1 MEASRPPSPPSRSVP
16 APPLAQHTPA
26 AAPPPT
32 AAAPPK
38 SQQPVVQSA
47 QTERL
52 TIAPQAS
59 PGNAP
64 SIEFDWE
71 PMGLGT
77 NRSYACTVTTEDGQG
92 LSVSLA
98 QGLYRRTFDGREVVR
113 VAAIPVAVSGTQ
125 GTLTA
130 RNLVTGASAT
140 FTWQWQPGSNA
151 APLSSVPRKSS
162 GLLGRLFGRT
172 KSAPAAASIQA
183 RPAVRVA
190 TTAER
195 LGERAALAVSLKF
208 FGQEAIG
215 QRFAF
220 ILDRSGS
227 MEGARWTSCR
237 RQFERALRAM
247 PEHADFAV
255 VLFSHVDLEPPG
267 QSEWTRADRPRVED
281 VITWIGRIRPRGGTR
296 PTTAF
301 QRVFSLASPP
311 DVIYFL
317 TDGDLEGFD
326 ASALARIRG
335 TATTVVNTI
344 ALENGESAD
353 ALREI
358 AAASGGQ
365 FMLVPDASVDTHE

>member
-1 MEASRPPSPPSRSVP
+1 MEASRPQSPPSRSAQARP
-16 APPLAQHTPA
+16 APPSSQHTPA

-32 AAAPPK
+32 AATP
-38 SQQPVVQSA
+38 QQPVVQSA
-47 QTERL
+47 QPERL
-52 TIAPQAS
+52 TMAPQAS

-71 PMGLGT
+71 PVWLGT

-98 QGLYRRTFDGREVVR
+98 QGLYRRSFDGLEVVKI
-113 VAAIPVAVSGTQ
+113 AAIPVAASGTQ

-130 RNLVTGASAT
+130 CNTVSGASAA
-140 FTWQWQPGSNA
+140 FSWHWQSRATPPLPTQGKPG
-151 APLSSVPRKSS
+151 
-162 GLLGRLFGRT
+162 GLLSRFFGRT
-172 KSAPAAASIQA
+172 KSAPAVAASRA
-183 RPAVRVA
+183 MPSTRV
-190 TTAER
+190 TTVAER

-208 FGQEAIG
+208 FGQEAVG

-227 MEGARWTSCR
+227 MQGPRWRACR
-237 RQFERALRAM
+237 QQFERALRAM

-255 VLFSHVDLEPPG
+255 VLFSHVDIEPPG
-267 QSEWTRADRPRVED
+267 QSDWMRAERSRVES
-281 VITWIGRIRPRGGTR
+281 VMTWIGHVRPRGGTQ
-296 PTTAF
+296 PLTAF
-301 QRVFSLASPP
+301 RRVFALASPP
-311 DVIYFL
+311 DIIYFL